1 MNSGTQQD
9 AALEKQETSAMSK
22 FQAVELTLTLDQYT
36 VIQHFLPKGY
46 TLQERKSTKREKG
59 SSHKLIDA
67 EVCFFT
73 YYRCRDF
80 LVVLKILKKFKEGR
94 REPEQKK

>member
-46 TLQERKSTKREKG
+46 TLQ
-59 SSHKLIDA
+59 
-67 EVCFFT
+67 
-73 YYRCRDF
+73 
-80 LVVLKILKKFKEGR
+80 
-94 REPEQKK
+94 